1 MVFQPSDEGTIL
13 IQPCS
18 TGEAGHVLLVLDD
31 DSAVR
36 NSLKFSL
43 ETEGFEVREYVSADE
58 LLDDDDSLPA
68 LSCLI
73 VDYHMPEMSGL
84 DVIARLRGKRKRLHA
99 ILVTGHPDK
108 SIRERAAAV
117 GVPVVEKPVQGSAL
131 TDCIHTVLAMADRE

>member
-1 MVFQPSDEGTIL
+1 
-13 IQPCS
+13 
-18 TGEAGHVLLVLDD
+18 LVLDD

-43 ETEGFEVREYVSADE
+43 ETEGFEVRDYASADE
-58 LLDDDDSLPA
+58 LLDDDSLPA

-73 VDYHMPEMSGL
+73 VDYHMPDMSGL
-84 DVIARLRGKRKRLHA
+84 DVIAKLREKRKRLDA

-117 GVPVVEKPVQGSAL
+117 GVPVVEKVVQGSAL
-131 TDCIHTVLAMADRE
+131 TDCIQTVSENA